1 MAIKVKDIMIPI
13 EEYEKVDA
21 EAHLCDALSILK
33 RNYEKAKACAPGR
46 FHKTL
51 FVTDA
56 SKKIVGKLSMYD
68 LIRGLVPEP
77 SKEFDIPQ
85 KETYVRASRLWEI
98 EERAAEL
105 TERFGWLTRSFVDL
119 VKQEAHK
126 KVKDIMDRVHPI
138 LKEEDTL
145 NQAVY
150 LMFKESV
157 RQPLVVRND
166 QVVGVINL
174 MRVFSELL
182 EVAGPE
188 CHVHWES

>member
-1 MAIKVKDIMIPI
+1 MAAKVKDIMIPI
-13 EEYEKVDA
+13 EEYEKVDL

-33 RNYEKAKACAPGR
+33 RNYEKAKTCKPDH

-51 FVTDA
+51 FVTDP
-56 SKKIVGKLSMYD
+56 SGKIIGKLSIYD
-68 LIRGLVPEP
+68 LIRGLVPET
-77 SKEFDIPQ
+77 SKELDVSQREP
-85 KETYVRASRLWEI
+85 YVRVTRLWEI
-98 EERAAEL
+98 EERAVEL
-105 TERFGWLTRSFVDL
+105 TERLGWLTHSFVDL

-126 KVKDIMDRVHPI
+126 KVKDIMDGVHPI

-145 NQAVY
+145 NQAIY

-157 RQPLVVRND
+157 RQPLVVRKGEI
-166 QVVGVINL
+166 VGVINL
-174 MRVFSELL
+174 MRIFSELL